1 MPLDTREAIPLVSLT
16 MKNIHK
22 YSLLGIAV
30 LLTALGSISV
40 AGGQTPSRS
49 ERLVV
54 YGDTVFFIGLGI
66 PKSCTLSNEFKRG
79 DRIGFRMTALNP
91 ATGKR
96 DRATEVVVHL
106 TYAGQ
111 TFHIPMRDRQ
121 TNEQPEREFWIAQ
134 WIVPDDAQIG
144 VLRYTV
150 TAKDPQGRTG
160 EYKPFE
166 VDASQLRI
174 IG

>member
-1 MPLDTREAIPLVSLT
+1 MALDTREAIPLVSPM
-16 MKNIHK
+16 MKKLHK
-22 YSLLGIAV
+22 YSLLGITV
-30 LLTALGSISV
+30 LLAAMGGISL

-66 PKSCTLSNEFKRG
+66 PKNCTLSNEFKRG
-79 DRIGFRMTALNP
+79 DRIGFRMTAINP
-91 ATGKR
+91 ATAKR

-111 TFHIPMRDRQ
+111 TFDIPMRDRQ

-134 WIVPDDAQIG
+134 WIVPDEAKIG

-150 TAKDPQGRTG
+150 TAKDSQGRTG
-160 EYKPFE
+160 EFKPFE

-174 IG
+174 IE